1 MPRDTTRRPIGR
13 TASIELVI
21 GLSFLASCAAAVA
34 LVVVYWLGG
43 QVQAEG
49 ALLAVVLGSLALG
62 IGLWASHLMPVGERV
77 EQRHP
82 LSSPPAEREQL
93 REDFDRGESYLTR
106 RATLLK
112 LLGLAGAGLVAVVAL
127 PIRSLGP
134 RPGDRLRR
142 TGWREGARVV
152 DQNGRPVH
160 VDDLDVGA
168 ILTVFPESDD
178 DPESSQT
185 VLIRLEPHELQVRP
199 GREDWS
205 PEGYVAFSK
214 LCTHLACPVGLY
226 DATTHQLLC
235 PCHQSLFDVL
245 DGARPVFGPATRSL
259 PQLPLRIEPDG
270 SLVARSDY
278 TEPVGPG
285 FWDR

>member
-1 MPRDTTRRPIGR
+1 MPKQTRRPIGR

-21 GLSFLASCAAAVA
+21 GLSFLASFAAAVG
-34 LVVVYWLGG
+34 LVIVYWVGG

-49 ALLAVVLGSLALG
+49 ALLAVVLGALALG
-62 IGLWASHLMPVGERV
+62 IGLWGSHLMPVGERV
-77 EQRHP
+77 ERRHP
-82 LSSPPAEREQL
+82 LSSPEEEREQL
-93 REDFDRGESYLTR
+93 REDFDRGEEYLTR
-106 RATLLK
+106 RAGLLK
-112 LLGLAGAGLVAVVAL
+112 LLGLAAVGLGAVVAL

-134 RPGDRLRR
+134 RPGNRLRQ
-142 TGWREGARVV
+142 TGWRPGSRVV
-152 DQNGRPVH
+152 DDKGRPVH
-160 VDDLDVGA
+160 VDELQVGA
-168 ILTVFPESDD
+168 ILTVFPQFDD

-185 VLIRLEPHELQVRP
+185 ILIKLEPHELQVRP

-205 PEGYVAFSK
+205 PEGCVAFSK

-259 PQLPLRIEPDG
+259 PQLPLRVEADG
-270 SLVARSDY
+270 TLVAQSDY